1 MKRRRPTPR
10 LVKDEEPPTSDGPA
24 LVSIFLSARQQAD
37 LHLPP
42 FDVEGEALP
51 EVPAADDRAD

>member
-1 MKRRRPTPR
+1 MKRRPR
-10 LVKDEEPPTSDGPA
+10 LVKDEEPPATDGPP

-42 FDVEGEALP
+42 FDVEGEVLP
-51 EVPAADDRAD
+51 DAPSSDDRAD